1 MSHVTE
7 NGQSFE
13 IFRNVN
19 PAMLAA
25 TTGGASL
32 VTADRIVALWRD
44 GGVTTTVR
52 DGITDWS
59 WRGGI
64 RRDEHATGVKVSGR
78 GILARFGA
86 FLEDAA
92 VIRRPLTAMV
102 VFPTAPGE
110 LIQAYRVRQGR
121 MSVVEKLPS
130 RASDALKTAANLA
143 WETAQRSPNRSGR

>member
-1 MSHVTE
+1 MSINRLKEGLSITLLRDIPDQE
-7 NGQSFE
+7 
-13 IFRNVN
+13 
-19 PAMLAA
+19 LAA
-25 TTGGASL
+25 MATQTGGQEK
-32 VTADRIVALWRD
+32 
-44 GGVTTTVR
+44 VR
-52 DGITDWS
+52 DDGKGVIVLWE
-59 WRGGI
+59 RGGI

>member
-59 WRGGI
+59 WRGDL
-64 RRDEHATGVKVSGR
+64 RYSG
-78 GILARFGA
+78 
-86 FLEDAA
+86 DVVPDSA
-92 VIRRPLTAMV
+92 VLFSPEEITV
-102 VFPTAPGE
+102 VFPAGE
-110 LIQAYRVRQGR
+110 HDSVQGFTLRDGRIKRFEQFPALSTDPLRQAATYARDVFVARQ
-121 MSVVEKLPS
+121 E
-130 RASDALKTAANLA
+130 ALA
-143 WETAQRSPNRSGR
+143 R